1 MGSIPSLTARQDR
14 VLQVFRTRAREGLSP
29 PTYRDLCREF
39 GWHSTGTA
47 RDHIRALVR
56 KGLVDP
62 ASGRAR
68 GTRLRVPV
76 VPPLTLPLMGRIV
89 AGRPEVIEEDTEEE
103 VSIPAFL
110 APSGPAFL
118 LVIHGDSMRDA
129 GILDGDVVV
138 VRATP
143 EPMDGEIAAV
153 TVDGET
159 TLKRLL
165 RKGRTWVLMPE
176 NPNYQPIEIRTSDA
190 VIHGVATGLL
200 RSLEGQR
207 GRRPPGG
214 GSG

>member
-1 MGSIPSLTARQDR
+1 
-14 VLQVFRTRAREGLSP
+14 
-29 PTYRDLCREF
+29 
-39 GWHSTGTA
+39 
-47 RDHIRALVR
+47 
-56 KGLVDP
+56 
-62 ASGRAR
+62 
-68 GTRLRVPV
+68 
-76 VPPLTLPLMGRIV
+76 MGRIV